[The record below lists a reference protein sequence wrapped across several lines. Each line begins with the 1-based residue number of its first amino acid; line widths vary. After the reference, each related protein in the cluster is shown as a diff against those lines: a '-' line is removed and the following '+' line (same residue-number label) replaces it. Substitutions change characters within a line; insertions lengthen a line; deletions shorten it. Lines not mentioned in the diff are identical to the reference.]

1 MAGHLSMSATLN
13 RRRFLKTERLV
24 RLERQG
30 KIALLSLNRPA
41 RHNALVPELL
51 SQLLQALEH
60 NDSQSAAVVILRA
73 EGASF
78 STGGDLA
85 GFQNNRDA
93 IGIYAHD
100 LVGKLNQVIL
110 ALYTHPAAIV
120 CAVHGQVTGGSLG
133 LLLASDQVIMRRGIT
148 ITPYYSVIG
157 FSPDGGWTALL
168 PDIIG
173 RQQALHWLASNIS
186 YDADSCLKMGLV
198 QQVVE
203 KDCDASALAWA
214 ETVAGFQ
221 TGSVTRT
228 RKLLNTNVDILRQR
242 LEAERENFVSQIQ
255 TQQALD
261 GIDLFLRRPKHE

>member
-1 MAGHLSMSATLN
+1 M
-13 RRRFLKTERLV
+13 KTEPLV
-24 RLERQG
+24 RLKRQG

-51 SQLLQALEH
+51 SELLRALEH
-60 NDSQSAAVVILRA
+60 NDSRSAAVIILRA

-78 STGGDLA
+78 STGGDLG
-85 GFQNNRDA
+85 GFQKNRDT
-93 IGIYAHD
+93 IGIYAHE
-100 LVGKLNQVIL
+100 LVGKLNQLIL

-120 CAVHGQVTGGSLG
+120 CAVNGQVTGGSLG
-133 LLLASDQVIMRRGIT
+133 LLLASDHVIMRRGIT
-148 ITPYYSVIG
+148 ITPYYSLVG

-173 RQQALHWLASNIS
+173 RQQAMHWLASNTS
-186 YDADSCLKMGLV
+186 YDADACHKLGLV
-198 QQVVE
+198 HQVVE
-203 KDCDASALAWA
+203 KDCDASAFAWA
-214 ETVAGFQ
+214 KTVAGFQ
-221 TGSVTRT
+221 AGSVART

-261 GIDLFLRRPKHE
+261 GIDQFLRRPKHA

>member
-1 MAGHLSMSATLN
+1 M
-13 RRRFLKTERLV
+13 KTEPLV
-24 RLERQG
+24 RLKRQG
-30 KIALLSLNRPA
+30 KIALLSLNRPT

-85 GFQNNRDA
+85 GFQNNRDT
-93 IGIYAHD
+93 IGVYAHE

-133 LLLASDQVIMRRGIT
+133 LLLASDHVIMRRGIT
-148 ITPYYSVIG
+148 ITPYYAVVG

-173 RQQALHWLASNIS
+173 RQQAMHWLVGNASYN
-186 YDADSCLKMGLV
+186 ADTCLELGLA

-203 KDCDASALAWA
+203 NDCDAGALAWA
-214 ETVAGFQ
+214 ETVAGFKA
-221 TGSVTRT
+221 GSVTRT
-228 RKLLNTNVDILRQR
+228 RKLLNTNIDILRLR

-261 GIDLFLRRPKHE
+261 GIDLFLRRPRHE

>member
-1 MAGHLSMSATLN
+1 M
-13 RRRFLKTERLV
+13 KTERLV
-24 RLERQG
+24 KLKRQG
-30 KIALLSLNRPA
+30 NIALVSLNRPA

-51 SQLLQALEH
+51 SELLRALEH
-60 NDSQSAAVVILRA
+60 NDSRSAAVVILRA

-85 GFQNNRDA
+85 GFQKNRDT
-93 IGIYAHD
+93 IGIYAHE
-100 LVGKLNQVIL
+100 LVGKLNQLIL

-120 CAVHGQVTGGSLG
+120 CAVNGQVTGGSLG
-133 LLLASDQVIMRRGIT
+133 LLLASDHVIMRRGIT
-148 ITPYYSVIG
+148 ITPYYSLVG

-173 RQQALHWLASNIS
+173 RQQAMHWLASNTS
-186 YDADSCLKMGLV
+186 YDADACHKLGLV
-198 QQVVE
+198 HQVVE

-221 TGSVTRT
+221 AGSVART

-242 LEAERENFVSQIQ
+242 LQAERENFVSQIQ

-261 GIDLFLRRPKHE
+261 GIDQFLRRPKHE

>member
-1 MAGHLSMSATLN
+1 M
-13 RRRFLKTERLV
+13 KTERLV
-24 RLERQG
+24 KLKRQG
-30 KIALLSLNRPA
+30 NIALLSLNRPD

-60 NDSQSAAVVILRA
+60 NDSRSAAVIILRA

-78 STGGDLA
+78 STGGDLG
-85 GFQNNRDA
+85 GFQKNRDT
-93 IGIYAHD
+93 IGIYAHE
-100 LVGKLNQVIL
+100 LVGKLNQLIL

-133 LLLASDQVIMRRGIT
+133 LLLASDHVIMRRGIT
-148 ITPYYSVIG
+148 ITPYYSLVG

-173 RQQALHWLASNIS
+173 RQQAMHWLASNTS
-186 YDADSCLKMGLV
+186 YDADACLKMGLV
-198 QQVVE
+198 HQVVE
-203 KDCDASALAWA
+203 KDCDASAFAWA
-214 ETVAGFQ
+214 KTVAGFQ
-221 TGSVTRT
+221 AGSVART

-242 LEAERENFVSQIQ
+242 LQAERENFVSQIQ

-261 GIDLFLRRPKHE
+261 GIDQFLRRPKHE

>member
-1 MAGHLSMSATLN
+1 
-13 RRRFLKTERLV
+13 LKTERLV
-24 RLERQG
+24 KLKRQG
-30 KIALLSLNRPA
+30 NIALLSLNRPD

-60 NDSQSAAVVILRA
+60 NDSRSAAVIILRA

-78 STGGDLA
+78 STGGDLG
-85 GFQNNRDA
+85 GFQKNRDT
-93 IGIYAHD
+93 IGIYAHE
-100 LVGKLNQVIL
+100 LVGKLNQLIL

-133 LLLASDQVIMRRGIT
+133 LLLASDHVIMRRGIT
-148 ITPYYSVIG
+148 ITPYYSLVG

-173 RQQALHWLASNIS
+173 RQQAMHWLASNTS
-186 YDADSCLKMGLV
+186 YDADACHKLGLV
-198 QQVVE
+198 HQVVE

-221 TGSVTRT
+221 AGSVART

-242 LEAERENFVSQIQ
+242 LQAERENFVSQIQ

-261 GIDLFLRRPKHE
+261 GIDQFLRRPKHE